1 MNMIKYYH
9 QSKENKELEQQ
20 KEFAPDSWIC
30 ATDPNGKEIDYLV
43 QRFSLEEGHLR
54 DALDPYEVP
63 RMEVEDAAVYM
74 FTRVPVQKEVQI
86 ITVPLLIVLGKD
98 FILSV
103 SSEKLDLYEIITRRK
118 RDISAHYRVNFFLH
132 LILAATDSYGKHLTD
147 IARTVRMALPRIDRI
162 KNKDIVKFVEYEQIL
177 NDFLSALVPTA
188 SSLRTLLKGRTIMLE
203 EHDEDLTEDLFLET
217 EQLIETSRSTQKNI
231 VNIRDAYSTIMTHEL
246 NRVMKVLTALTII
259 FTVPTMISSFY
270 GMNVHLPFGEQPWAY
285 LLIVGVTVLFV
296 GALVGLFLRN
306 KWL

>member
-1 MNMIKYYH
+1 MIKYYH
-9 QSKENKELEQQ
+9 QSKEKKELTQQ
-20 KEFAPDSWIC
+20 DEFIADSWIC
-30 ATDPNGKEIDYLV
+30 VESPKDEEIVSLV
-43 QRFSLEEGHLR
+43 EKFSLEEGHLR

-63 RMEVEDAAVYM
+63 RLEVEDGTVYM
-74 FTRVPVQKEVQI
+74 FTRVPVQKDKQTT
-86 ITVPLLIVLGKD
+86 TVPLLIILGKD
-98 FILSV
+98 FVLSV
-103 SSEKLDLYEIITRRK
+103 SCEKLDLYESIIRRK
-118 RDISAHYRVNFFLH
+118 RDISSHYRVNFFLH
-132 LILAATDSYGKHLTD
+132 LILAATDSYGKHLKN

-162 KNKDIVKFVEYEQIL
+162 KNKDIVKFVEYEQVL

-188 SSLRTLLKGRTIMLE
+188 ASLRTLLKGRTIMLE

-231 VNIRDAYSTIMTHEL
+231 VNIRNAYSTIMTQEL

-270 GMNVHLPFGEQPWAY
+270 GMNVQLPLGNQPWAY
-285 LLIVGVTVLFV
+285 AVILAITFVFVLALI
-296 GALVGLFLRN
+296 GLFIRN

>member
-1 MNMIKYYH
+1 M
-9 QSKENKELEQQ
+9 S
-20 KEFAPDSWIC
+20 DSWVC
-30 ATDPNGKEIDYLV
+30 AEAPSEGEIISLV
-43 QRFSLEEGHLR
+43 EKFSLEEGHLR

-63 RMEVEDAAVYM
+63 RMEVEDGAVYM
-74 FTRVPVQKEVQI
+74 FTRVPIQKQGQI
-86 ITVPLLIVLGKD
+86 ITVPLLIVLGRD

-103 SSEKLDLYEIITRRK
+103 SREKLDLYEIITRRK

-162 KNKDIVKFVEYEQIL
+162 KNKDIVKFVEYEQML

-188 SSLRTLLKGRTIMLE
+188 ASLRTLLKGRTIMLE

-231 VNIRDAYSTIMTHEL
+231 VNIRDAYSTIMTQEL

-270 GMNVHLPFGEQPWAY
+270 GMNISLPFGDQPWAY
-285 LLIVGVTVLFV
+285 LLILGVTVVFV